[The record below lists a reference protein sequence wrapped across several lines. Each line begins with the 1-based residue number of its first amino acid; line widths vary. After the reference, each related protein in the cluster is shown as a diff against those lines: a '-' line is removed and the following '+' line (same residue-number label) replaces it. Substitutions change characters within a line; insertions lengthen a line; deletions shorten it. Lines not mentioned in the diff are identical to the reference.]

1 MGERNQRTPLGEPSP
16 EDESQR
22 QGASTSEALPQLSDE
37 ERRRLLQ
44 AWKAVYRLLRYRPRT
59 EAELR
64 QALRRRGFSG
74 DIIEAVLAEA
84 REMRWVDDRAF
95 AHLWVEQRSRSR
107 PRAVWVLAREL
118 RERGVPEEFIDDAL
132 AHVDEGALARA
143 AAEKAWRRY
152 RSLPWPEA
160 RRRLAQYL
168 ARRGFPYELIHDV
181 LASWEAHP
189 GSHPDDTLDEEREP

>member
-1 MGERNQRTPLGEPSP
+1 MNERDQRTPLGEPSP
-16 EDESQR
+16 EDESQHR
-22 QGASTSEALPQLSDE
+22 PGPASDPALRISDQ

-44 AWKAVYRLLRYRPRT
+44 AWKVVYRLLRYRPRT

-74 DIIEAVLAEA
+74 DIIEAVLTEA
-84 REMRWVDDRAF
+84 REMHWIDDRAF
-95 AHLWVEQRSRSR
+95 AVLWVEQRSRSR
-107 PRAVWVLAREL
+107 PRAMWVLAREL
-118 RERGVPEEFIDDAL
+118 RERGIPEEFIDEALAQVNEAAL
-132 AHVDEGALARA
+132 AHA

-152 RSLPWPEA
+152 QSLPWPEA
-160 RRRLAQYL
+160 RRRMVQYL

-181 LASWEAHP
+181 LASWETRK